1 MIDVDI
7 DEAAPSRID
16 AVIDTPLRVNVE
28 FLLRRHGDA
37 RWSTFYASRVGEEVP
52 NQTIRTTLDALP
64 VGTQPLFT
72 FVFSGARKTAF
83 RPSVSFGQR
92 DAVVGEPIPLTGRTA
107 DKMAAYREVEVR
119 IV

>member
-7 DEAAPSRID
+7 DESAPSRID

-28 FLLRRHGDA
+28 FLLRRPDDE
-37 RWSTFYASRVGEEVP
+37 RWTTFYASRVGEEVP
-52 NQTIRTTLDALP
+52 NQAVRTILDALP
-64 VGTQPLFT
+64 VGTQLLFT

-83 RPSVSFGQR
+83 RLTVTFAQG
-92 DAVVGEPIPLTGRTA
+92 DAIVGEPIALTGSTG

-119 IV
+119 VA